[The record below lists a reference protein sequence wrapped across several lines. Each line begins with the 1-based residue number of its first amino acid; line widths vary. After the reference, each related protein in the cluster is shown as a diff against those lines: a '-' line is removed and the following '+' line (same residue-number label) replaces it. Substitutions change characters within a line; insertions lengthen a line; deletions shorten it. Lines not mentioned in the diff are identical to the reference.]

1 MYAFGNYDNSEAS
14 AIMIVWERCD
24 PVKNAQSD
32 ATKDVVCVT
41 DEEYLEWSKSRY
53 ILAIENQKRFIQHKF
68 GDERIVASSEVR
80 WYSLNNES
88 RDDNVNLATR
98 GFLELADEY
107 ISVGTDQEEETSF
120 FIERK
125 PKRSLGYDNKF

>member
-1 MYAFGNYDNSEAS
+1 M
-14 AIMIVWERCD
+14 
-24 PVKNAQSD
+24 
-32 ATKDVVCVT
+32 
-41 DEEYLEWSKSRY
+41 
-53 ILAIENQKRFIQHKF
+53 
-68 GDERIVASSEVR
+68 ASSEVR

-125 PKRSLGYDNKF
+125 PKRSLGYDNKFQNSITYEMSLDQERYVRRVSTILDLFSELGGLFTSISRIFLLIIAGVNYFGSYQFVMA